1 LGEDKDGMTT
11 PTPLHH
17 RSCSSYFVV
26 CITLANA
33 IVIVNP
39 FLGINF
45 GKYPEKILFKLKF
58 CKNKPYSPIVR
69 IIPQQNKPT

>member
-17 RSCSSYFVV
+17 RSYNGYFVV

-45 GKYPEKILFKLKF
+45 GKYPEM
-58 CKNKPYSPIVR
+58 
-69 IIPQQNKPT
+69 